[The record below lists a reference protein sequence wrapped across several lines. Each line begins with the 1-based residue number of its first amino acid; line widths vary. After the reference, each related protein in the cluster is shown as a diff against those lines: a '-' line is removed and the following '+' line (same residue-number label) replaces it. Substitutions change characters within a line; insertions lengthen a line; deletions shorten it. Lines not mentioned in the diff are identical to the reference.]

1 MKIAILG
8 GGMSGMLAAKALW
21 DNGIQD
27 FNILTNSFSEPKG
40 YMYLHNNCGMQLD
53 GRTIKVNQ
61 LGEEEAYRKKL
72 GYDTS
77 VDASWKSDLEE
88 YYSYG
93 YNPYQAYEFLLWH
106 FKDKAVDSEIRTQDI
121 KRIKGEYDYIIS
133 TIPLP
138 ILYPDAQ
145 YYSSEI
151 ILEEFDT
158 SKPYQKAYVYY
169 DGIEQSDS
177 IRFGIG
183 FWGKGFAEYPVNQKV
198 DGAVRVIKPIIATNV
213 PKDNQIVLAGRT
225 GQWNKSVLAHN
236 AYYQILDKFKGGTYG
251 G

>member
-1 MKIAILG
+1 MRIAILG
-8 GGMSGMLAAKALW
+8 GGMSGLLAAKALQ
-21 DNGIQD
+21 DNGIKD
-27 FNILTNSFSEPKG
+27 FNIITNNFSEPKG
-40 YMYLHNNCGMQLD
+40 YMYLHNNCGIQLD
-53 GRTIKVNQ
+53 GKIIKVNQ

-77 VDASWKSDLEE
+77 VDSSWKSGLEE

-93 YNPYQAYEFLLWH
+93 YDPYQTYECLMYC
-106 FKDKAVDSEIRTQDI
+106 FKDKAIFTEISNKDI
-121 KRIKGEYDYIIS
+121 KRIKEKYNYIIS

-138 ILYPDAQ
+138 VLYPSAQ

-151 ILEEFDT
+151 LLEEFDT

-177 IRFGIG
+177 VRFGVG

-198 DGAVRVIKPIIATNV
+198 DGAVRVIKPVIATDV
-213 PKDNQIVLAGRT
+213 PKDSQIVLAGRA

-236 AYYQILDKFKGGTYG
+236 VYYQILDKFKGGTYG